1 MNVNDVTNLISN
13 LGFPIVVS
21 GALFWLNMKT
31 SETYSKTIEEMRKTV
46 EKNTTMVSSL
56 IEKLSKEE

>member
-46 EKNTTMVSSL
+46 EKNTVMVSSL
-56 IEKLSKEE
+56 IEKLSEKE

>member
-31 SETYSKTIEEMRKTV
+31 GETYSKTIEEMRKTV
-46 EKNTTMVSSL
+46 EKNTTMISSL

>member
-1 MNVNDVTNLISN
+1 MNVNDVNNLISN

-56 IEKLSKEE
+56 IEKLSREG